1 MIHYLDNS
9 ATTKPSEA
17 AVRAMTEALET
28 WGNPSSV
35 HHLGQTAADA
45 LKAYR
50 GTVIRSLTRLSR
62 FQNPMDKLLF
72 TSCGTESNNIALLG
86 CAASKKR
93 NPNADG
99 ILGTI
104 LLSDGEH
111 PSMENPARRLA
122 ETGYNVLRIPTV
134 GGALDLEALK
144 TALEEAKTAHAPVIF
159 AGFMLVNNE
168 TGAVYDVKAAATLV
182 KRTFPDAT
190 VHCDAVQ
197 GYLKLR
203 FTPATLGVDTLSVS
217 AHKIHAPRGAAA
229 LYISGEVIK
238 RKNIVPVLPGG
249 GQEDGFRSGTENL
262 LSIAAFAAA
271 ADEGFTHAEEN
282 RKKVAGLRAYLN
294 ERLTELTDFG
304 VDQNRPAVQLDNIAS
319 VVVPGV
325 RSETMLNYLSKREVY
340 VSAGSACSAHSK
352 KKSDALTAFGV
363 PADRID
369 STLRVSLSHT
379 NEKEDIDA
387 LIDGLS
393 AGVRE
398 LQKNK
403 ASCKLQA

>member
-9 ATTKPSEA
+9 ATTKPCDA
-17 AVRAMTEALET
+17 AIRAMTDAIEH

-45 LKAYR
+45 LKACR
-50 GTVIRSLTRLSR
+50 STVIKSLTRLSR

-93 NPNADG
+93 TPNANG

-122 ETGYNVLRIPTV
+122 ENGYNVVRIPTT
-134 GGALDLEALK
+134 GGALDLDFLK
-144 TALEEAKTAHAPVIF
+144 TALDDAKTARAPVLF

-168 TGAVYDVKAAATLV
+168 TGAVYDVKSAAALV
-182 KRTFPDAT
+182 KRAFPDANI
-190 VHCDAVQ
+190 HCDAVQ

-203 FTPATLGVDTLSVS
+203 FTPSALGVDTLSVS

-229 LYISGEVIK
+229 LYISGEIIK
-238 RKNIVPVLPGG
+238 RKNIVPVMPGG

-262 LSIAAFAAA
+262 LAIAAFAAA

-282 RKKVAGLRAYLN
+282 RKKVADLRAYLN
-294 ERLTELTDFG
+294 ERLTELSEYG
-304 VDQNRPAVQLDNIAS
+304 VEQNLPKTQLDNIAS
-319 VVVPGV
+319 IVVPGV

-379 NEKEDIDA
+379 NEKDDIDA

-398 LQKNK
+398 LQKK
-403 ASCKLQA
+403 

>member
-9 ATTKPSEA
+9 ATTKPCDA
-17 AVRAMTEALET
+17 AVRAVTDVLDL

-45 LKAYR
+45 LKTYR
-50 GTVIRSLTRLSR
+50 STVLKSLTRLSR
-62 FQNPMDKLLF
+62 FRNPMDKLLF
-72 TSCGTESNNIALLG
+72 TSCGTESNNIAMLG
-86 CAASKKR
+86 CAAAKKR
-93 NPNADG
+93 TPNADG
-99 ILGTI
+99 VLGTV

-111 PSMENPARRLA
+111 PSMDNPAKRLG
-122 ETGYNVLRIPTV
+122 ENGYHIVRVPTTG
-134 GGALDLEALK
+134 GKLDLDFLK
-144 TALEEAKTAHAPVIF
+144 TALEDAKSSRAPVIF

-168 TGAVYDVKAAATLV
+168 TGAVYDVKSAAALV
-182 KRTFPDAT
+182 KRTFPDAN

-197 GYLKLR
+197 GYLKLP

-229 LYISGEVIK
+229 LYISGEIIK
-238 RKNIVPVLPGG
+238 RKNIVPVMPGG

-271 ADEGFTHAEEN
+271 ADDGFTHAEEN
-282 RKKVAGLRAYLN
+282 RKKVADLRAYLN
-294 ERLTELTDFG
+294 KRLTELAVYG
-304 VDQNRPAVQLDNIAS
+304 VGQNLPAAQLDNIAS
-319 VVVPGV
+319 IVVPGV
-325 RSETMLNYLSKREVY
+325 RSETMLNYLSRREIY
-340 VSAGSACSAHSK
+340 VSAGSACSAHSR

-379 NEKEDIDA
+379 NEKDDIDA

-398 LQKNK
+398 LQKK
-403 ASCKLQA
+403 